1 MAIRRFRRRKKDP
14 QLTET
19 TAPPAANPPSEP
31 APQDDADRPRSRTLA
46 LMGRIVREYQLRHW
60 KKIVA
65 GLLCMAL
72 VATCT
77 FALPFLLRDVLD
89 GALTGEPISL
99 PGALEGMMTGLFAA
113 DPRLNNVIFVAVTV
127 ACLFIIKGSS
137 AYGGETLMAM
147 VGQRSVADI
156 QTGMY
161 ANMMRS
167 DLAHFHNTSTGSMIS
182 AFISDAT
189 KMRTLFADTITG
201 IGRDLV
207 TALGLIVAMFVLDW
221 ILSLLVFIVFPLA
234 IWPIMVLG
242 RKMRKVSG
250 HTQQEMAHFTTL
262 LDESFEGARHV
273 KAYGMEDYETRRAG
287 SLIDRIY
294 RLNIRAVRTR
304 AVAEPLLEVIA
315 GIAIAGIILY
325 AGIQIID
332 KVRTPGDFLAFVAAL
347 LFAYEP
353 VRRLARLNANMQ
365 EGLAAADRVFHQ
377 LDRRPSIVD
386 KPGAGVLKVT
396 AGHIRF
402 EAVTFSYTEGAAA
415 LAEITLDVPAGKTV
429 ALVGPSG
436 AGKSTVQNLIPRFYD
451 VDLGRVEVDGT
462 DVRDVTIASLRAN
475 IGLVSQ
481 ETSLFDDT
489 ILANIAYGRAGATD
503 ADIKAAAQAAAAHDF
518 IEGLPE
524 GYQTRVGG
532 MGVKLSGGQRQRIS
546 IARAI
551 LKNAPILLLDEATSA
566 LDNESERQV
575 QAALKKLMTGRT
587 TLVIAHRLS
596 TVADADLIYV
606 LDQGR
611 VAESG
616 SHDDLL
622 GQEGLYAD
630 LYRTHLSSTDAA
642 AAE

>member
-1 MAIRRFRRRKKDP
+1 
-14 QLTET
+14 
-19 TAPPAANPPSEP
+19 
-31 APQDDADRPRSRTLA
+31 
-46 LMGRIVREYQLRHW
+46 MGRIVRDYQLRHW

-65 GLLCMAL
+65 GLCCMGL
-72 VATCT
+72 VAVCT
-77 FALPFLLRDVLD
+77 FALPFMLRDVLD
-89 GALTGEPISL
+89 GALSGTPVDM
-99 PGALEGMMTGLFAA
+99 PGPFDSMVAGVFST
-113 DPRLNNVIFVAVTV
+113 DPRLNAVIFVAISIAV
-127 ACLFIIKGSS
+127 LFMVKGSS
-137 AYGGETLMAM
+137 AYGGETLMAI
-147 VGQRSVADI
+147 VGQRSIADI
-156 QTGMY
+156 QTNMY
-161 ANMMRS
+161 AGLMRS

-207 TALGLIVAMFVLDW
+207 TAIGLIVAMFVLDW

-234 IWPIMVLG
+234 AWPIMILG
-242 RKMRKVSG
+242 RKMRKVSSR
-250 HTQQEMAHFTTL
+250 TQHEMAQFTTL

-273 KAYGMEDYETRRAG
+273 KAYGMEDYETGRAAG
-287 SLIDRIY
+287 IIGRIC
-294 RLNIRAVRTR
+294 RLNIRSVRTR

-365 EGLAAADRVFHQ
+365 EGLAAADRVFYQ
-377 LDRRPSIVD
+377 LDRQPKITD
-386 KPGAGVLKVT
+386 APGAKPLKVT
-396 AGHIRF
+396 RGHIRL
-402 EAVTFSYTEGAAA
+402 EDVTFSYVAGAAA
-415 LAEITLDVPAGKTV
+415 LTGVTLDVPAGKTV

-451 VDLGRVEVDGT
+451 IDRGKVLVDDT

-481 ETSLFDDT
+481 ETSLFDDS
-489 ILANIAYGRAGATD
+489 IYANIAYGRMGATD
-503 ADIKAAAQAAAAHDF
+503 AEIKAAAKAAAAHDF
-518 IEGLPE
+518 IEGLPQ
-524 GYQTRVGG
+524 GYETRVGG
-532 MGVKLSGGQRQRIS
+532 LGVKLSGGQRQRIS

-566 LDNESERQV
+566 LDTESERQV
-575 QAALKKLMTGRT
+575 QAAMKILMTGRT

-606 LDQGR
+606 LDQGKI
-611 VAESG
+611 AESG
-616 SHDDLL
+616 SHADLL
-622 GQEGLYAD
+622 AQNGLYAH
-630 LYRTHLSSTDAA
+630 LYRTQLASPDAA

>member
-1 MAIRRFRRRKKDP
+1 MIENKD
-14 QLTET
+14 
-19 TAPPAANPPSEP
+19 EP
-31 APQDDADRPRSRTLA
+31 APAPAPLAPAEDDGALPRGRTLA
-46 LMGRIVREYQLRHW
+46 LMVRIVRDYQLRHW
-60 KKIVA
+60 KKIIA
-65 GLLCMAL
+65 ALICMAL

-77 FALPFLLRDVLD
+77 FALPFMLRDVLD
-89 GALTGEPISL
+89 GALSGQPIDM
-99 PGALEGMMTGLFAA
+99 PGPFDNMVSGLFAA
-113 DPRLNNVIFVAVTV
+113 NPQLNAVIFVSISIVI
-127 ACLFIIKGSS
+127 LFLVKGTS
-137 AYGGETLMAM
+137 AYGGEMLMAM
-147 VGQRSVADI
+147 VGQRSIADI
-156 QTGMY
+156 QINMY
-161 ANMMRS
+161 AGLMRS

-201 IGRDLV
+201 IGRDMV

-221 ILSLLVFIVFPLA
+221 VLSLLVLIVFPLA
-234 IWPIMVLG
+234 AWPIIVLG

-250 HTQQEMAHFTTL
+250 RTQQKMAQFTTL

-273 KAYGMEDYETRRAG
+273 KAYGMEDYESGRAAG
-287 SLIDRIY
+287 VINRIY
-294 RLNIRAVRTR
+294 RLNIRSVRTR

-315 GIAIAGIILY
+315 GVAIGGIILY

-365 EGLAAADRVFHQ
+365 DGLAAADRVFLQ
-377 LDRRPSIVD
+377 LDRQPKITD
-386 KPGAGVLKVT
+386 APGAKPLKVA
-396 AGHIRF
+396 AGHIRL
-402 EAVTFSYTEGAAA
+402 EAVTFSYVTGAAA
-415 LAEITLDVPAGKTV
+415 LKEVTIDVPAGKTV

-451 VDLGRVEVDGT
+451 VDHGRVLIDGT
-462 DVRDVTIASLRAN
+462 DVRDVTMASLRAN

-481 ETSLFDDT
+481 ETSLFDES
-489 ILANIAYGRAGATD
+489 IFANIAYGRIGASD
-503 ADIKAAAQAAAAHDF
+503 AEIKAAAKAAAAHDF

-524 GYQTRVGG
+524 GYATRVGG
-532 MGVKLSGGQRQRIS
+532 LGVKLSGGQRQRIS

-566 LDNESERQV
+566 LDTESERQV
-575 QAALKKLMTGRT
+575 QRAMKQLMVGRT

-606 LDQGR
+606 LDGGKI
-611 VAESG
+611 AESG
-616 SHDDLL
+616 THADLL
-622 GQEGLYAD
+622 AQNGVYAH
-630 LYRTHLSSTDAA
+630 LYRTQLTPSNAA